1 MLAAD
6 QDFEEV
12 VRRGIEC
19 CRRDDWDRGL
29 YYLGQVAQADHRST
43 ALPGLF
49 YSYLG
54 YGIARCQR
62 RVQEGLKLCR
72 HSIKVQFYETENY
85 LNLART
91 CLLANERTEA
101 IYAVLDG
108 LKVDPQSLE
117 LQALHR
123 ELGIRRRPVLGF
135 LSRRNPL
142 NLLLGRVRALFTPLK

>member
-1 MLAAD
+1 MIAAD
-6 QDFEEV
+6 QDLDED

-29 YYLGQVAQADHRST
+29 YYLGRVAQAERST

-62 RVQEGLKLCR
+62 RMQEGLKLCR

-91 CLLANERTEA
+91 CLLANERNEA
-101 IYAVLDG
+101 VQAVLDG

-123 ELGIRRRPVLGF
+123 DLGIRRPPILSFLGR
-135 LSRRNPL
+135 SNPL
-142 NLLLGRVRALFTPLK
+142 NLLLGRIRSLFTSSK